1 VHVQVHEADLF
12 QDSQGDPPSAIVIV
26 VTQSRLGFSPS
37 QKNAGRPRRA
47 LQREAA
53 PN

>member
-12 QDSQGDPPSAIVIV
+12 QDSQGDPPSAIA
-26 VTQSRLGFSPS
+26 RR
-37 QKNAGRPRRA
+37 GRPAFFWLGENPRRDCVTTIT
-47 LQREAA
+47 LQSEAA